1 MQSHQCVGQESTEE
15 TEQLECEG
23 RKGFT
28 LGFRL
33 CTFMGT
39 SQSLCQHVVLKLAAG
54 LRPAGLA
61 AEREEQ
67 RAVGRTRRSMIWA
80 P

>member
-54 LRPAGLA
+54 LRPAGWQQK
-61 AEREEQ
+61 EKSNVQWGEQ
-67 RAVGRTRRSMIWA
+67 GD